1 MCAFSHVQLFAT
13 LWIVARQAP
22 LSMGFFRQEYW
33 SGLPFPPPGNLPNPG
48 NEPVSPALTSG
59 SFTTEPSGKTAAKM
73 KKERGFLLQGEVLPE
88 NNPRATGEDS
98 GEIGDKVDVY
108 PAGNFILILLRTRIY
123 RVPLTLV
130 FSSLA
135 PSWRWWVTV
144 SSFGKGARKD
154 REPKR

>member
-1 MCAFSHVQLFAT
+1 
-13 LWIVARQAP
+13 
-22 LSMGFFRQEYW
+22 
-33 SGLPFPPPGNLPNPG
+33 
-48 NEPVSPALTSG
+48 
-59 SFTTEPSGKTAAKM
+59 M
-73 KKERGFLLQGEVLPE
+73 KKEPGFLLQGEVLPE
-88 NNPRATGEDS
+88 NNPRATGEDP

-130 FSSLA
+130 FSSLT

-144 SSFGKGARKD
+144 SSFGKGARKG